1 MKCEKAQQNIIL
13 VTYGELP
20 DEQMASLEEHLA
32 GCEACSRELQA
43 QLALHEA
50 LALNPVADPSPN
62 LLASAR
68 MRLDEALDTIPPHG
82 LLTRLRSNLF
92 GWLGYMQ
99 SAPGLM
105 TLLVGAGLSV
115 GFLSGISTLRYQV
128 AHQPRLPSPV
138 VLSNTT
144 NGTIANVSGIVQ
156 TPNSAIV
163 QVTYNRVVPETVQ
176 GSLDDPQIRQLLLI
190 GTKSA
195 ATNGV
200 RTDSVALLANECR
213 AGRQC
218 LGEQDGGGIRSA
230 LLVSLRYDKSPA
242 VRLNALDGLQPYV
255 VEDQRV
261 RDAVLEALMHDASP
275 QVRTRAISLLQPVE
289 SDSSVRKVMRTVSTT
304 DENPYIRNVSTHALA
319 GTADIQ

>member
-1 MKCEKAQQNIIL
+1 MKCEKAQQNIVL

-32 GCEACSRELQA
+32 GCEACSGELKA
-43 QLALHEA
+43 QLAMHEA
-50 LALNPVADPSPN
+50 LACHPLIDPSPN

-82 LLTRLRSNLF
+82 VLTRLRSNLF
-92 GWLGYMQ
+92 GWLGHMQ
-99 SAPGLM
+99 GAPALM
-105 TLLVGAGLSV
+105 TLLVGV
-115 GFLSGISTLRYQV
+115 GFLAGIFTNRYQV
-128 AHQPRLPSPV
+128 AHQTRLPSPV

-144 NGTIANVSGIVQ
+144 NGAIANISGIVQ
-156 TPNSAIV
+156 TPNPQVV

-176 GSLDDPQIRQLLLI
+176 GSLDDPQIRQLLMI
-190 GTKSA
+190 ATKTP
-195 ATNGV
+195 ATNAV

-213 AGRQC
+213 TGHQCAG
-218 LGEQDGGGIRSA
+218 EPDGAGIRSA
-230 LLVSLRYDKSPA
+230 LLVSLRYDKNPN
-242 VRLNALDGLQPYV
+242 VRLNALEGLQPYV
-255 VEDQRV
+255 AEDHKV
-261 RDAVLEALMHDASP
+261 RDAVLEALMHDTSP

-289 SDSSVRKVMRTVSTT
+289 SDSSVRQVMRTVSTT

>member
-1 MKCEKAQQNIIL
+1 MKCEKAQQNIVL

-32 GCEACSRELQA
+32 GCEACSGELKA
-43 QLALHEA
+43 QLAMHEA
-50 LALNPVADPSPN
+50 LACHPLVDPSPN

-82 LLTRLRSNLF
+82 FLTRLRSNLF
-92 GWLGYMQ
+92 GWLGHMQ
-99 SAPGLM
+99 GAPALM
-105 TLLVGAGLSV
+105 TLLVGV
-115 GFLSGISTLRYQV
+115 GFLVGNFTNRYQV

-144 NGTIANVSGIVQ
+144 NGTIANVSGIVP
-156 TPNSAIV
+156 TPNSQIV

-176 GSLDDPQIRQLLLI
+176 GSLDDPQIRQLLMI
-190 GTKSA
+190 ATKA
-195 ATNGV
+195 PATNSV

-213 AGRQC
+213 AGHQC
-218 LGEQDGGGIRSA
+218 VGDPDGGGIRSA
-230 LLVSLRYDKSPA
+230 LLVSLRYDKSAA
-242 VRLNALDGLQPYV
+242 VRMNALVGLQPYV
-255 VEDQRV
+255 AQDQRV
-261 RDAVLEALMHDASP
+261 RDAVLEALMHDSSP
-275 QVRTRAISLLQPVE
+275 DVRTRAISLLQPVE

-304 DENPYIRNVSTHALA
+304 DVNPYIRTVSMQALQ

>member
-1 MKCEKAQQNIIL
+1 
-13 VTYGELP
+13 
-20 DEQMASLEEHLA
+20 
-32 GCEACSRELQA
+32 
-43 QLALHEA
+43 
-50 LALNPVADPSPN
+50 
-62 LLASAR
+62 

-82 LLTRLRSNLF
+82 LLNRLRSNLF
-92 GWLGYMQ
+92 AWMGHMQ
-99 SAPGLM
+99 GAPALM
-105 TLLVGAGLSV
+105 TLLIGV
-115 GFLSGISTLRYQV
+115 GFLAGNFTNRYQV

-190 GTKSA
+190 GTKA
-195 ATNGV
+195 PATNGV
-200 RTDSVALLANECR
+200 RMDSVALLANECR
-213 AGRQC
+213 AGHQC
-218 LGEQDGGGIRSA
+218 VGGPDGGGIRSA

-242 VRLNALDGLQPYV
+242 VRMNALDGLQPYV

-261 RDAVLEALMHDASP
+261 RDAVLEALMHDSSP

-304 DENPYIRNVSTHALA
+304 DVNPYIRTVSTHALA

>member
-1 MKCEKAQQNIIL
+1 MKCEKAQQNIVL

-20 DEQMASLEEHLA
+20 DERMASLEEHLA
-32 GCEACSRELQA
+32 GCEVCSRELQA
-43 QLALHEA
+43 QLDLHEA
-50 LALNPVADPSPN
+50 LASNPVVDPSPN

-92 GWLGYMQ
+92 GWLGHMQ
-99 SAPGLM
+99 GAPALM
-105 TLLVGAGLSV
+105 TLLVGV
-115 GFLSGISTLRYQV
+115 GFLAGNFTYRYQV

-138 VLSNTT
+138 VLSNST

-190 GTKSA
+190 GTAAA
-195 ATNGV
+195 ATNAV

-213 AGRQC
+213 TGHQC
-218 LGEQDGGGIRSA
+218 VGGIRSA

-242 VRLNALDGLQPYV
+242 VRMNALDGLQPYV
-255 VEDQRV
+255 AEDQRV
-261 RDAVLEALMHDASP
+261 RDAVLEALMHDSNP

-304 DENPYIRNVSTHALA
+304 DENPYIRTVSTHALA

>member
-1 MKCEKAQQNIIL
+1 MKCEKAQQNIVL

-32 GCEACSRELQA
+32 GCKACSRELQA
-43 QLALHEA
+43 LLAMHEA

-68 MRLDEALDTIPPHG
+68 MRLDEALDTIPPRG
-82 LLTRLRSNLF
+82 FIARLRSDLF
-92 GWLGYMQ
+92 GWLGHMQ
-99 SAPGLM
+99 GAPALM
-105 TLLVGAGLSV
+105 TLLIGV
-115 GFLSGISTLRYQV
+115 GFLAGNFTNRYMV

-190 GTKSA
+190 GTKA
-195 ATNGV
+195 EATNGV
-200 RTDSVALLANECR
+200 RMDSVALLANECR
-213 AGRQC
+213 AGHQC
-218 LGEQDGGGIRSA
+218 VGGSDGSGIRSA

-242 VRLNALDGLQPYV
+242 VRMNALDGLQPYV

-261 RDAVLEALMHDASP
+261 RDAVLEALMHDSSP
-275 QVRTRAISLLQPVE
+275 EVRTRAISLLQPVE

-304 DENPYIRNVSTHALA
+304 DENPYIRNVSSHALA

>member
-1 MKCEKAQQNIIL
+1 
-13 VTYGELP
+13 
-20 DEQMASLEEHLA
+20 
-32 GCEACSRELQA
+32 
-43 QLALHEA
+43 
-50 LALNPVADPSPN
+50 
-62 LLASAR
+62 
-68 MRLDEALDTIPPHG
+68 
-82 LLTRLRSNLF
+82 
-92 GWLGYMQ
+92 
-99 SAPGLM
+99 
-105 TLLVGAGLSV
+105 VGAGLSV
-115 GFLSGISTLRYQV
+115 GFLSGISTLRYQL

-190 GTKSA
+190 GTNAA

-200 RTDSVALLANECR
+200 RMDSVALLANECR
-213 AGRQC
+213 SGHQC
-218 LGEQDGGGIRSA
+218 VGGPEGGGIRSA

-242 VRLNALDGLQPYV
+242 VRMNALDGLQPYV

-275 QVRTRAISLLQPVE
+275 EVRTRAISLLQPVE

>member
-1 MKCEKAQQNIIL
+1 
-13 VTYGELP
+13 
-20 DEQMASLEEHLA
+20 
-32 GCEACSRELQA
+32 
-43 QLALHEA
+43 
-50 LALNPVADPSPN
+50 
-62 LLASAR
+62 
-68 MRLDEALDTIPPHG
+68 
-82 LLTRLRSNLF
+82 
-92 GWLGYMQ
+92 
-99 SAPGLM
+99 
-105 TLLVGAGLSV
+105 
-115 GFLSGISTLRYQV
+115 
-128 AHQPRLPSPV
+128 V

>member
-1 MKCEKAQQNIIL
+1 MKCEKAQKNIVL

-32 GCEACSRELQA
+32 GCEECNRELKA
-43 QLALHEA
+43 TLALHEA
-50 LALNPVADPSPN
+50 LAANPMVDPSPN

-82 LLTRLRSNLF
+82 FLTRLRTNFF
-92 GWLGYMQ
+92 GWVGHVQ
-99 SAPGLM
+99 SAPALM
-105 TLLVGAGLSV
+105 TLLLGVGWLAGNFSN
-115 GFLSGISTLRYQV
+115 RYQV
-128 AHQPRLPSPV
+128 AHQPKLPSPV

-156 TPNSAIV
+156 TPNSEVV

-190 GTKSA
+190 GTKA
-195 ATNGV
+195 EATSGV

-218 LGEQDGGGIRSA
+218 VGGTDGSGIRSA
-230 LLVSLRYDKSPA
+230 LLVSLRYDKSA
-242 VRLNALDGLQPYV
+242 NVRLNALDGLQPYV
-255 VEDQRV
+255 VQDQRV

-275 QVRTRAISLLQPVE
+275 DVRTRAISLLKPVE

-304 DENPYIRNVSTHALA
+304 DENPYIRTVSTHALE